1 MEFMGFHIVDII
13 IVGLV
18 AFLAI
23 KGLVNGFTK
32 EVLNFITIVAG
43 VILAARYNTKVVQ
56 YINEQNLA
64 PQIPDEFAKIIG
76 FILIIVSIW
85 LLIGF
90 ISSIITK
97 LTSKPSGFLSR
108 LLGYILS
115 AARYLFIF
123 SLIIFGVS
131 QSDFFKKSATKFKSE
146 TQLFEP
152 MSQIGAKILNI
163 DVNNTATIENNS
175 TSTNENTNENE
186 NEINSTEANVTEVN
200 LTMKPS
206 TSLVEH
212 NSSN

>member
-1 MEFMGFHIVDII
+1 MEFMGFHIVDIM
-13 IVGLV
+13 IVVLV

-23 KGLVNGFTK
+23 KGLVNGFSK
-32 EVLNFITIVAG
+32 ELLNFITIVAG
-43 VILAARYNTKVVQ
+43 VILAARYNTTVVQ
-56 YINEQNLA
+56 YINEQNLF
-64 PQIPDEFAKIIG
+64 PQIPDDFAELVG
-76 FILIIVSIW
+76 FILIVVSIW

-131 QSDFFKKSATKFKSE
+131 QSEFFEKSATKFKNE
-146 TQLFEP
+146 TQLFQP
-152 MSQIGAKILNI
+152 MTELGAKILNI
-163 DVNNTATIENNS
+163 DLNTTAADNNITV
-175 TSTNENTNENE
+175 NTNEAN
-186 NEINSTEANVTEVN
+186 ITELN

-206 TSLVEH
+206 TSLVEN

>member
-1 MEFMGFHIVDII
+1 MEFMGYHIVDIV

-32 EVLNFITIVAG
+32 ELFNFITIVGG
-43 VILAARYNTKVVQ
+43 VILAARYDSHVVQ
-56 YINEQNLA
+56 LINEQDL
-64 PQIPDEFAKIIG
+64 IPKIPEEFSKIIG
-76 FILIIVSIW
+76 FILILISVW
-85 LLIGF
+85 LLVGF

-97 LTSKPSGFLSR
+97 LTSHPSGFLSR

-131 QSDFFKKSATKFKSE
+131 QAEFFTKSATKFKNE
-146 TQLFEP
+146 TKLFQP
-152 MSQIGAKILNI
+152 MTEIGAQILNR
-163 DVNNTATIENNS
+163 DLNNTTTQEM
-175 TSTNENTNENE
+175 
-186 NEINSTEANVTEVN
+186 NVT
-200 LTMKPS
+200 TISPS
-206 TSLVEH
+206 TAVEG

>member
-23 KGLVNGFTK
+23 KGLVNGFSK
-32 EVLNFITIVAG
+32 ELLNFITIVAG
-43 VILAARYNTKVVQ
+43 VIIAARYNMKVVQ
-56 YINEQNLA
+56 YINEQDLV
-64 PQIPDEFAKIIG
+64 PQIPEEFAKIIG
-76 FILIIVSIW
+76 FVLIILSIW

-131 QSDFFKKSATKFKSE
+131 QSDFFKKSATKFKDE
-146 TQLFEP
+146 TKLFQP
-152 MSQIGAKILNI
+152 MTEIGAKILNI
-163 DVNNTATIENNS
+163 DLNGTTPGEDSNLTKTQNVN
-175 TSTNENTNENE
+175 TSKIT
-186 NEINSTEANVTEVN
+186 SEVN
-200 LTMKPS
+200 LSINAS
-206 TSLVEH
+206 TKLTEH